1 MGQITAL
8 IRSQIQR
15 QYMNIVV
22 ALTPRPDH
30 VDMLFATM
38 FEHVQNV
45 KDEIDNEVEKY
56 LSLSIVTS
64 SSFIDVMEWWTT
76 WKDVFRTLPDGLIN
90 VPSNWAGEATD
101 IKKALGDGATIGV
114 ATIFDQI
121 AVEQDHWED
130 EVLDDEV
137 VELMNS

>member
-76 WKDVFRTLPDGLIN
+76 WKDVFRTLPDGSGLPWHACN
-90 VPSNWAGEATD
+90 VDTNRAR
-101 IKKALGDGATIGV
+101 
-114 ATIFDQI
+114 
-121 AVEQDHWED
+121 EQRGGMQVHGY
-130 EVLDDEV
+130 EV
-137 VELMNS
+137 VAIIVRVYLNDVLAFLH